1 MYRKKN
7 SVEKAKDLEACAAAL
22 EAEHKAIGQFFTAAE
37 DYGAG
42 GHVRCSWMLVM
53 VEDAHGPARM
63 AHDRTKETHVGD
75 GKDIEGKWAHTTHS
89 HVYEND

>member
-7 SVEKAKDLEACAAAL
+7 AVEKAKDLEACASAL

-37 DYGAG
+37 DYGVG

-53 VEDAHGPARM
+53 VEDAHGPACM
-63 AHDRTKETHVGD
+63 AYNRVKETHVGD
-75 GKDIEGKWAHTTHS
+75 YEGSEGKWDHTTYRD
-89 HVYEND
+89 VYEGD